1 MKGCVQ
7 WNHGYDCK
15 DSRLQIVSN
24 PGPLDQ
30 QAGINEIAEY
40 LKIIIKKMRTPTVCV
55 SFFCLVNN
63 DNSNITLTFGQ
74 LSA

>member
-1 MKGCVQ
+1 MIMKGCVQ

-30 QAGINEIAEY
+30 QASINEIAEY
-40 LKIIIKKMRTPTVCV
+40 LKIRIKK
-55 SFFCLVNN
+55 NE
-63 DNSNITLTFGQ
+63 NSNCMRFFFFVW
-74 LSA
+74 